1 MPTPPAHAPY
11 GPSQGDR
18 WIRCPRSFYLH
29 KQEPFSSI
37 YADEG
42 TVAHWIGEQCLA
54 TLLDDGPD
62 KQPNDYVDEVITKD
76 YHPDL
81 KKLDH
86 KILVTQDMAD
96 NIQEYVDH
104 VIYIISHIPREHL
117 IFKLELKVKLVDD
130 CWGTAD
136 CVIINKLTR
145 ELFIIDLKFG
155 RGVSVQAENNYQLMI
170 YAAATLNKI
179 DPLASWFPLSVHM
192 QIFQPR
198 VMGED
203 SLRTSELPFD
213 EVQSWANEFAVK
225 AITEI
230 KANKDTPENLVLEP
244 GEKQCRWCSF
254 GKRCKAS
261 AKVAFDQAGLE
272 FAEYATKTDSALP
285 RTEKLSD
292 QEVANIITGLPLL
305 KHWMKVIADE
315 GLHRMKQGKTIPG
328 YKAVQGTK
336 FRKYRDPKIACSIL
350 ELALGD
356 KAFKKTVL
364 TPAQGE
370 KKLGKKHP
378 KYEAFQANIFK
389 PEGEAQLVP
398 ESNKKPAMNLAMGAE
413 FAEYVADSGL
423 TKGQMSEL
431 HPKI

>member
-1 MPTPPAHAPY
+1 MPTPPAHAPF
-11 GPSQGDR
+11 GPSAGDR

-54 TLLDDGPD
+54 GLLDEGPC
-62 KQPNDYVDEVITKD
+62 KQPGDYVDEVIDKN

-86 KILVTQDMAD
+86 KILITQDMVD

-104 VIYIISHIPREHL
+104 VIFIVSQIPLEHL
-117 IFKLELKVKLVDD
+117 IFKLELKVKLTED

-136 CVIINKLTR
+136 CVIINKMTR

-155 RGVSVQAENNYQLMI
+155 RGVSVQAENNYQLLI
-170 YAAATLNKI
+170 YAAATLTKI
-179 DPLASWFPLSVHM
+179 DPLASWYPLIVHM

-198 VMGED
+198 IMGEG
-203 SLRTSELPFD
+203 SLRTSEMPFD
-213 EVQSWANEFAVK
+213 LVHEWASMYAAK
-225 AITEI
+225 AIREI
-230 KANKDTPENLVLEP
+230 KANKDTPENLALEP

-272 FAEYATKTDSALP
+272 FAEFAVKTDSALP
-285 RTEKLSD
+285 QAEELSD

-328 YKAVQGTK
+328 YKAVRGTK
-336 FRKYRDPKIACSIL
+336 FRKYADAKIAEAIL
-350 ELALGD
+350 FDAIGND
-356 KAFKKTVL
+356 AYKKTVL

-370 KKLGKKHP
+370 KKLGKKHSQ
-378 KYEAFQANIFK
+378 YQAFQDNIFK

-398 ESNKKPAMNLAMGAE
+398 DSNKKPAMNLAMGAE
-413 FAEYVADSGL
+413 FAEYVQE
-423 TKGQMSEL
+423 T
-431 HPKI
+431 